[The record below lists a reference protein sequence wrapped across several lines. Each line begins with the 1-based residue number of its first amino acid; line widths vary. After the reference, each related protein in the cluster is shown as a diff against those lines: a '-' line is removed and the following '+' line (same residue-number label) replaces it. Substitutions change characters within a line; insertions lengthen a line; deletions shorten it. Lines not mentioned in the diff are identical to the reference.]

1 MMWVVQVLC
10 EQFGMRVVVLTQ
22 ECTGSTPVVA
32 RVNGCPCDPAPTGC
46 MSEPGFYVLQSSSG
60 NFSGLKRQKGCAG
73 SSAPSPD
80 AARSALLTSVRVAS
94 ADSAGSG
101 VRPGPDTRSVV
112 DIMREY
118 NERDTGDRAP
128 NPRTAP
134 EIDSEVSS
142 LRTLSPPGSLRASSM
157 QLGTLLAAADRVQV
171 GVQQIDLTRQ
181 PASAVPGPAAGFLD
195 ALLSG
200 RGCVA
205 DAA

>member
-80 AARSALLTSVRVAS
+80 AARSALLASVRAV
-94 ADSAGSG
+94 DSAGSG

-142 LRTLSPPGSLRASSM
+142 LRTLSPPGSLRASC
-157 QLGTLLAAADRVQV
+157 GTA
-171 GVQQIDLTRQ
+171 G
-181 PASAVPGPAAGFLD
+181 ASEGFYPCCL
-195 ALLSG
+195 
-200 RGCVA
+200 
-205 DAA
+205 